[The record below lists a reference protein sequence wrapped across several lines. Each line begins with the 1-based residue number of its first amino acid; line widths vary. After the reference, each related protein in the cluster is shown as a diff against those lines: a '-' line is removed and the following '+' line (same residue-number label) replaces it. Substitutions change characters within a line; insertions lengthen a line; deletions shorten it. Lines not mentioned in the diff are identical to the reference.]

1 MPVTP
6 KQKAVIDYCISHGNK
21 ITKKEAM
28 TIIDDH
34 YYNGEKY
41 VGEVLSRMVK
51 MDMLVRI
58 KPGVF
63 ELGKGKRN
71 NRTVQDNNQSNLF

>member
-1 MPVTP
+1 MTE
-6 KQKAVIDYCISHGNK
+6 KQKAVINYCLSHGNR

-34 YYNGEKY
+34 YANGDKH
-41 VGEVLSRMVK
+41 VGETLSRMVK
-51 MDMLVRI
+51 AGMLIRE

-63 ELGKGKRN
+63 LLGKGKRN
-71 NRTVQDNNQSNLF
+71 NRTTRDNNAPTMF